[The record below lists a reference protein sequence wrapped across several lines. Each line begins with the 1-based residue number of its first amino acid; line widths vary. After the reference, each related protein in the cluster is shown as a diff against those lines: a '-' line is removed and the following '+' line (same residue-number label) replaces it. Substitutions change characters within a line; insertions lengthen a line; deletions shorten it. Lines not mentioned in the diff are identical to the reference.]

1 VIPRRTLL
9 VGTVASLT
17 APRIAHAAQAITL
30 LVGADPGS
38 TSDRTARAFAPF
50 LERQLPHRR
59 IDVRNV
65 PGKGGLTALRAL
77 AGAEPFGGMIGWVA
91 TPNLPARIVDGGGA
105 GLMQRIRLLGAVQTE
120 PIILVCAADNPPS
133 LQEALRRSAASAEA
147 LPFGTP
153 PAGTPPHLAMLAW
166 QRKTGTRL
174 NLVTFPSAAAA
185 REAVVGSTVAA
196 AALGLGQAI
205 ADLRDGKLAGLGLA
219 GPDGSARP
227 SDLPALPGLDL
238 GPASCIRRGLA
249 APSALVGPALTELVA
264 AMEQLAKDPDFTD
277 EGNATGFVAEWVA
290 GAAWTETA
298 VAQQVNLTKMW
309 ETEPWLPPKAG

>member
-1 VIPRRTLL
+1 VIPRRALL
-9 VGTVASLT
+9 AGTVAALA
-17 APRIAHAAQAITL
+17 APRIARAAQAITL

-38 TSDRTARAFAPF
+38 TSDGMARAFAPF

-59 IDVRNV
+59 IDVRNI
-65 PGKGGLTALRAL
+65 PGKGGLTACRAL
-77 AGAEPFGGMIGWVA
+77 AAAEPFGGMIAWVA

-120 PIILVCAADNPPS
+120 PIVLVCPADSPPS

-153 PAGTPPHLAMLAW
+153 AAGTPPHLAMLVW
-166 QRKTGTRL
+166 QRMTGTRL

-196 AALGLGQAI
+196 AALGLSQAI
-205 ADLRDGKLAGLGLA
+205 ADLRDGKLAGLGVA
-219 GPDGSARP
+219 GPDGSALP
-227 SDLPALPGLDL
+227 GDLPALPGLHL

-249 APSALVGPALTELVA
+249 APLALVDPAGTQLVA
-264 AMEQLAKDPDFTD
+264 ALERLVKDPDFAD
-277 EGNATGFVAEWVA
+277 QGNARGFAAEWIE

-298 VAQQVNLTKMW
+298 HAQQIDLAKLW
-309 ETEPWLPPKAG
+309 EAEPWLPRRAG